1 MDRFLLDTHAWIWL
15 QEGLPGISPRIITQ
29 IDEARRHSNVY
40 VSAISV
46 WEIGNLTA
54 RGRLALESPI
64 DEWLQMAFTAGS
76 LQLTPL
82 DANIALAST
91 RLPGVIHSDP
101 ADRMLV
107 ATARTHGLTLV
118 THDKLLLKYGKHGHV
133 NVLAI

>member
-15 QEGLPGISPRIITQ
+15 QEGLPGISPRLIAQ
-29 IDEARRHSNVY
+29 IDEARRRSDVY
-40 VSAISV
+40 VSAVSV

-54 RGRLALESPI
+54 RGRLELESPI
-64 DEWLQMAFTAGS
+64 DVWLQLALTVGR
-76 LQLTPL
+76 LQLAPFEAT
-82 DANIALAST
+82 IALASA
-91 RLPGVIHSDP
+91 RLPGAIHGDP

-118 THDKLLLKYGKHGHV
+118 THDKLLLKYGKQGHV